1 MGVWN
6 MKCVV
11 VLLLLAASPVLV
23 SAGSWFG
30 SGSKDTSLVVAISG
44 TEHFEQTIDNSS
56 LALVEFYA
64 PWCGHCKRLN
74 PKLDYVS
81 TQLAEMPGVVI
92 AKVDCTEAA
101 NADIRSRYGV
111 KSFPTVFAFQDGTH
125 WAYADKRDSAP
136 ILAFLTKRHAPAYSE
151 ITALPDGLPMGRHAA
166 VAVVGEL
173 APAQMAVFRS
183 VASRNRD
190 LYGFY
195 SMPTATDGLSSGAL
209 HAIHWTDAGANLSS
223 VSSVLPADVLTSASV
238 FEQWVERRLSPALI
252 RLTSA
257 GEAGHAGVL
266 ERSPLPRVYL
276 FPPAKGGTRN
286 LAATSEATSVL
297 ERLGEQHRGK
307 LRAADVAVTHLELR
321 AKYGVLDVWN
331 GVAII
336 VDSVDKY
343 ICDNLSQLA
352 ACVEKYLGGLLPKY
366 RKSRS
371 AGVGGSGMRSVSYN
385 EFDAFV
391 PSGGSAGGS
400 AGSSAGYSAAVLFY
414 SAGMKSYSKRRT
426 AIESIAA
433 AYAQES
439 GTKIAQFDLA
449 NNDPPEAVA
458 ALLAEAPAMT
468 WMVFGDR
475 GQPAKLAPFTL
486 LDDLAAFETELQ
498 GITSVPLAPT
508 WPSLVDKAIMLVKQ
522 NRKVGTVLGLAV
534 FCGIFLVWMTSDT
547 SRKGSKALKK
557 EALAGK
563 KDE

>member
-1 MGVWN
+1 

-11 VLLLLAASPVLV
+11 ALLLLAASPVLV

-30 SGSKDTSLVVAISG
+30 SGSKESSFVVAISG
-44 TEHFEQTIDNSS
+44 TEHFEQTVDNSS

-125 WAYADKRDSAP
+125 WAYPGKRDSEP

-173 APAQMAVFRS
+173 PPAQMAVFKS

-190 LYGFY
+190 LYGFFL
-195 SMPTATDGLSSGAL
+195 MPTAADGLSSGSL
-209 HAIHWTDAGANLSS
+209 HAIHWTDAGANLST
-223 VSSVLPADVLTSASV
+223 VSSDLPADVLTSASV

-286 LAATSEATSVL
+286 LAATTEATSVL

-307 LRAADVAVTHLELR
+307 LRAADVAITHLELR

-336 VDSVDKY
+336 VDQVDKY
-343 ICDNLSQLA
+343 ICDDLSQLDT
-352 ACVEKYLGGLLPKY
+352 CVKKYLGAVLPKY

-371 AGVGGSGMRSVSYN
+371 VGVGGSGMRSVSYN

-391 PSGGSAGGS
+391 PSGGSP
-400 AGSSAGYSAAVLFY
+400 GYSAAVLFY

-433 AYAQES
+433 AYAKES

-449 NNDPPEAVA
+449 NNDPPEAVG
-458 ALLAEAPAMT
+458 ALLADAPTMT
-468 WMVFGDR
+468 WMVFGDG

-486 LDDLAAFETELQ
+486 LDDLTAFETELQ
-498 GITSVPLAPT
+498 GITSVPLTPI

-534 FCGIFLVWMTSDT
+534 VCGILLVWMTSDT
-547 SRKGSKALKK
+547 SRKGTVLKK
-557 EALAGK
+557 EASVSK